1 MDLSYRL
8 MYLRLRHTLQEYIRP
23 IPVDA
28 PCRNLRKKQGWA
40 LFDNGAH
47 GTRKPGETRE
57 MTKLKRLFF
66 ALWPDSET
74 RARCAAISAALKHCG
89 RPVHPDNL
97 HVTLVFLG
105 SVDDATETKLV
116 DAAAAVNFAKISIRF
131 DALNYWRRPRII
143 CLCGKPEDSA
153 VARLVAQLNALASS
167 LDIPTD
173 DRPYQAHITLL
184 RKANKLPALAFDPIV
199 WQADAFCLAES
210 CSTPEGVVYRVLKTW
225 PLPRKSEHPDTEPNS
240 GLTNPNGEII
250 IDGTSSILRR

>member
-1 MDLSYRL
+1 
-8 MYLRLRHTLQEYIRP
+8 
-23 IPVDA
+23 
-28 PCRNLRKKQGWA
+28 
-40 LFDNGAH
+40 
-47 GTRKPGETRE
+47 
-57 MTKLKRLFF
+57 LKRLFF

-89 RPVHPDNL
+89 RPVRPDNL

-105 SVDDATETKLV
+105 SVDEATETKLV

-131 DALNYWRRPRII
+131 YALNYWRRPRII

-153 VARLVAQLNALASS
+153 AARLVGQLNALAAA
-167 LDIPTD
+167 LEIPTD

-184 RKANKLPALAFDPIV
+184 RKANKLPTLAFEPIA
-199 WQADAFCLAES
+199 WQSDAFCLAES

-225 PLPRKSEHPDTEPNS
+225 QIPQTDTEPNS

-250 IDGTSSILRR
+250 IDDNSSTLRR